1 MRGVPL
7 NEQDDE
13 FYYKDV
19 VAVSTRDASTNYT
32 LPNGALMKRVQLF
45 KLAVAGGDSINI
57 VVNSA
62 DLVEFTGGTIV
73 ETGLDN
79 AIKALRKVLGEKKI

>member
-7 NEQDDE
+7 NERDDE
-13 FYYKDV
+13 FHYRDV
-19 VAVSTRDASTNYT
+19 VAVSTRDESTNYT
-32 LPNGALMKRVQLF
+32 LPNGTLMKQAQFF
-45 KLAVAGGDSINI
+45 KLAVSSGDSIDV

-62 DLVEFTGGTIV
+62 DLVKFTGGTIV

-79 AIKALRKVLGEKKI
+79 AIRALRKVLGEKRM